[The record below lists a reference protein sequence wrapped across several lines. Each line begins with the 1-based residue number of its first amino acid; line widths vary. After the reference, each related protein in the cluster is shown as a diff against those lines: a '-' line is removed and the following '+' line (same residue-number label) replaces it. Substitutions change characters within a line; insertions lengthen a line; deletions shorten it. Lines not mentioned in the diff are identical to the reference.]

1 MLTTPGSRY
10 LLVVVNVNPTAS
22 LHMSAWDP
30 VVGAA
35 APFDPAAYSK
45 LAALML
51 PTRTTDGDGF
61 VTLSI
66 DVVKCGGVDLKITRT
81 AAKLPASTT
90 AGAAAPAPAAPASA
104 SAMSAPPPPE
114 LVEDPAANAK
124 VISLLTTQLG
134 APSGS
139 KWSTL
144 VHEPTPT
151 SEDSARVRG
160 ATLASGAKAMLLS
173 CKPNDEFVLV
183 VISAVE
189 KMDSKAMKKAGSF
202 KSTRFASVEEVMQ
215 VTGCVPGAVPPFGS
229 CFGLRTFV
237 DESLRKQGSTINFN
251 AGLRTFSV
259 SMSVDD
265 YFAVERPTEV
275 NVSS

>member
-1 MLTTPGSRY
+1 
-10 LLVVVNVNPTAS
+10 
-22 LHMSAWDP
+22 MSAWDP

-45 LAALML
+45 LAALMQ
-51 PTRTTDGDGF
+51 PTRTIGGDGI
-61 VTLSI
+61 VALSI

-81 AAKLPASTT
+81 AVKLPASTT
-90 AGAAAPAPAAPASA
+90 AAAAAAPVPAAPASA
-104 SAMSAPPPPE
+104 PAVPAAPPPD

-134 APSGS
+134 APNVS

-173 CKPNDEFVLV
+173 VKPNDEFVLV